1 MSQETAIRKRSGHRS
16 GFPEWLYLGFLIFLF
31 VSPAFNNDATG
42 VDWTIAAVTAVVS
55 AVIYMA
61 GIRSRR
67 FRLHVAVIMLVI
79 GAVSS
84 SFGTSA
90 MGILPIYSAALI
102 AGFVTRRVL
111 VWCLGAIT
119 VLIVAAMAVSPIP
132 VPYVF
137 LAFGPALPL
146 IWLIGFSVE
155 ADVGRSRETISLRAE
170 NARVQYLATVTER
183 ERIARD
189 LHDLA
194 GQALTAISLRSQL
207 VQRIAETD
215 PERAVEEAKAIET
228 TARETL
234 ASVRE
239 TVAGWQQV
247 VLTDELDKAA
257 TALNAAR
264 VEAIIEGDWRQDLAP
279 SVETVLAL
287 ALREAVTNVVR
298 HANAS
303 SCRIGLDGSN
313 GEVSLLVS
321 DDGHGS
327 TAPEGTGLRGMRERV
342 MAAGGRLELTTEQG
356 TRLLVTIPVG
366 AQ

>member
-1 MSQETAIRKRSGHRS
+1 MNQESAVRESSGHRS
-16 GFPEWLYLGFLIFLF
+16 GFPEWLYLGFLLFLF
-31 VSPAFNNDATG
+31 LGPVFKPDSTTGDWIVAT
-42 VDWTIAAVTAVVS
+42 VTTVVS
-55 AVIYMA
+55 AVIYMSA
-61 GIRSRR
+61 IRYRG
-67 FRLHVAVIMLVI
+67 FRMPAAVALL
-79 GAVSS
+79 AVGVVSTWL
-84 SFGTSA
+84 GTAA
-90 MGILPIYSAALI
+90 MGVVPIYSAALV

-111 VWCLGAIT
+111 VWRLGAIT
-119 VLIVAAMAVSPIP
+119 LLTVAAMALSPIP
-132 VPYVF
+132 PPFVF

-155 ADVGRSRETISLRAE
+155 ADIGLSRETISLRAE

-194 GQALTAISLRSQL
+194 GQALTAIALRSQL
-207 VQRIAETD
+207 VQRIADTD
-215 PERAVEEAKAIET
+215 PGRAIEEAAAIEA

-234 ASVRE
+234 ASVRA

-257 TALNAAR
+257 TALNSAG
-264 VEAIIEGDWRQDLAP
+264 VEPSIEGEWRQDLAP

-298 HANAS
+298 HADAR
-303 SCRIGLDGSN
+303 SCRISLNAGP
-313 GEVSLLVS
+313 GEVSLVVS

-327 TAPEGTGLRGMRERV
+327 RAPEGTGLRGMRERV
-342 MAAGGRLELTTEQG
+342 MAAGGRMEFTSG
-356 TRLLVTIPVG
+356 TGTGLRVTIPVG
-366 AQ
+366 AR